1 MTKYLFIFSLLLFS
15 FTSSTFDYIKLKDA
29 SECKKKIKEKSGSTN
44 TLYATFS
51 ENKFSSLFN
60 NPKSGKGEIYFKKK
74 DKIRWEHTS
83 PISQII
89 LIDGK
94 SIKYQEDK
102 KELNNVTTTKI
113 VKKIQ
118 SLMVNLISGD
128 FLNEKD
134 FAIEY
139 LSNQL
144 NYKLILRPTSSKLSK
159 YIQKVELVFDIK
171 NLALKEMTL
180 EETATEKVVYGFS
193 NVSFNKTIEDNKF
206 TKF

>member
-1 MTKYLFIFSLLLFS
+1 MTKYLFIFSVLLFS
-15 FTSSTFDYIKLKDA
+15 FTYSSSDYVKLKDA
-29 SECKKKIKEKSGSTN
+29 SECKKKIKEKSSSTT

-51 ENKFSSLFN
+51 ENKFSKLFN
-60 NPKSGKGEIYFKKK
+60 KPKTGKGELYFKKK

-94 SIKYQEDK
+94 NIKYQEDN
-102 KELNNVTTTKI
+102 KEVTNLTTTKI

-134 FAIEY
+134 FSIEY
-139 LSNQL
+139 QSNQV
-144 NYKLILRPTSSKLSK
+144 NYKLILMPTSSKISK
-159 YIQKVELVFDIK
+159 YIQKVELIFDIK

-180 EETATEKVVYGFS
+180 EESTTEKVVYEFS
-193 NVSFNKTIEDNKF
+193 NVKFNTSIEDSKFNKF
-206 TKF
+206 